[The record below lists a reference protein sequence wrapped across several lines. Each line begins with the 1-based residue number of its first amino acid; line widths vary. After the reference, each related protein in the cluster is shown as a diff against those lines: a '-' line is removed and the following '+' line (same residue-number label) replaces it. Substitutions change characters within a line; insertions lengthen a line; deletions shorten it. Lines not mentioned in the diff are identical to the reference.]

1 MKKETQIVSFRQLQ
15 QEEKEASLDDFLSSY
30 QKACH
35 LRELLLYYRTLL
47 ETSISQSE
55 RNLYQ
60 TLAEKVAKEQFEVE
74 EVSNYFKQ
82 KLRSYRNM

>member
-15 QEEKEASLDDFLSSY
+15 QEEKEAYLDDFLSSY
-30 QKACH
+30 QQACH

>member
-1 MKKETQIVSFRQLQ
+1 MNKKTQIVSFRQLQ
-15 QEEKEASLDDFLSSY
+15 QEEKEAYLDDFLSSY
-30 QKACH
+30 QKVCH

>member
-1 MKKETQIVSFRQLQ
+1 MNKKTQIVSFRQLQ
-15 QEEKEASLDDFLSSY
+15 QEEKEAYLDDFLSSY
-30 QKACH
+30 QKSCH

>member
-15 QEEKEASLDDFLSSY
+15 QEEKEEYLDDFLSSY
-30 QKACH
+30 QKVCH